1 MRLRQLSRN
10 NERRKTAM
18 SDNKV
23 VQLSEEQL
31 TRLLTAAVKAA
42 QTPNV
47 LEQKEIEKAIEADK
61 RRTLMAVEM
70 GKAEEEHMRRR
81 KEGCSHSRYPMS
93 MGKLGG
99 NPCQRG
105 TGEWTTGGQLC
116 GRNPQTGAPRAL
128 LICQRC
134 AWTWQW
140 EPNVQELD
148 HIQETGLL
156 GFAPPAKERLI
167 AEG

>member
-1 MRLRQLSRN
+1 MTDS
-10 NERRKTAM
+10 
-18 SDNKV
+18 KV

-47 LEQKEIEKAIEADK
+47 LELREIEKQVEADK
-61 RRTLMAVEM
+61 RRSLMAVEM
-70 GKAEEEHMRRR
+70 GRAEEENMRRR
-81 KEGCSHSRYPMS
+81 KDGCSHSRYPMS

-99 NPCQRG
+99 HACSKGN
-105 TGEWTTGGQLC
+105 GEWTTGGQLC
-116 GRNPQTGAPRAL
+116 GRDPQTGRPRAV
-128 LICQRC
+128 LICTRC
-134 AWTWQW
+134 SWTWTF
-140 EPNVQELD
+140 EPTMQELD
-148 HIQETGLL
+148 YIEQSGLM